1 MMRATHQVGAI
12 TGLVALAAVAS
23 GAGPAGSR
31 LALRLGPLAA
41 DLGPVAEL
49 PRLAG
54 LPAVTPPLGAQVA
67 LACVVA
73 ALLGSVAPDLDK
85 PRALWQRA
93 ILMPLA
99 QGHRHL
105 SHSLVG
111 LALFAAVTALALGPL
126 GRTLH
131 LPVAPLWLSAVTG
144 YLTHLVLDSLT
155 VEGVPWLYPLPWY
168 FGFPPFRSIRIRTGS
183 LLEEFA
189 VLPALL
195 IASGLIWYH
204 AGVRILQ
211 WVR

>member
-1 MMRATHQVGAI
+1 MMRATHQVGAM
-12 TGLVALAAVAS
+12 TGLFMLAAVAS
-23 GAGPAGSR
+23 GAGPAGTR
-31 LALRLGPLAA
+31 LAVRLGPFAA
-41 DLGPVAEL
+41 DLGPVVDL
-49 PRLAG
+49 PRLVG
-54 LPAVTPPLGAQVA
+54 LPAVTPALGAKVA

-73 ALLGSVAPDLDK
+73 ALIGGIAPDFDK

-111 LALFAAVTALALGPL
+111 LALFAIVTALALGPL
-126 GRTLH
+126 GRALH
-131 LPVAPLWLSAVTG
+131 LPLAPIWLAAVAG
-144 YLTHLVLDSLT
+144 YLTHLLLDSLT

-183 LLEEFA
+183 LVEEFV
-189 VLPALL
+189 VLPGLL
-195 IASGLIWYH
+195 IASGLVWYT